1 MKVAVL
7 FSGGKDST
15 MALYNALETGEDVKY
30 LLSMKS
36 VNDESYMFHVP
47 NIHIT
52 DLLAEALNIPIITAQ
67 TQGIKEEELE
77 DLKMAFIKLKDL
89 GVEAIYTGALYSVYQ
104 KSRIEKLGD
113 EVGLEIISPYWHV
126 DELEYMKEIVSLGF
140 EVIISGVF
148 AYGLDESWLGRKID
162 DMNKANFCI
171 LKFALFIHRFLIFR
185 CCGIFVQMII
195 IVSPL
200 RNQINSRNISEIL
213 YKKHSIFTNK
223 QLFRKCQTVFFNNCP
238 FIDFAPSCAKII
250 AEVIVGS

>member
-52 DLLAEALNIPIITAQ
+52 DLLAEALNISIFTGK
-67 TQGIKEEELE
+67 TQSIKQEEHEG
-77 DLKMAFIKLKDL
+77 LKLACIKLKDL

-126 DELEYMKEIVSLGF
+126 NELEYMKEIVSLGF

-162 DMNKANFCI
+162 DKAIDELVEINKKVGINLAFEGGEAETLAVDGPIFKKRINI
-171 LKFALFIHRFLIFR
+171 LKDKKTWHLDSGLY
-185 CCGIFVQMII
+185 II
-195 IVSPL
+195 
-200 RNQINSRNISEIL
+200 EE
-213 YKKHSIFTNK
+213 
-223 QLFRKCQTVFFNNCP
+223 
-238 FIDFAPSCAKII
+238 
-250 AEVIVGS
+250 AELEDK